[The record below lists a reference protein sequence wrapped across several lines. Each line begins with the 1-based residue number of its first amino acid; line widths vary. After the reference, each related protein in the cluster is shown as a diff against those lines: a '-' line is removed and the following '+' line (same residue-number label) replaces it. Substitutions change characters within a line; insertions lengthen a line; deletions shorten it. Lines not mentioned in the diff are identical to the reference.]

1 MKFVG
6 ENIRMTPMQ
15 LSDADR
21 EELQSE
27 AISIC
32 QALIRI
38 PSVNYGDGK
47 GDESAVAKKV
57 VELLKKR
64 ESMQKFMNPLRDVA
78 MLLLS

>member
-1 MKFVG
+1 MS
-6 ENIRMTPMQ
+6 PLQ

-32 QALIRI
+32 QTLIRI

-47 GDESAVAKKV
+47 GDESAVAKIV
-57 VELLKKR
+57 VELLN
-64 ESMQKFMNPLRDVA
+64 ESGIDAKIY
-78 MLLLS
+78 